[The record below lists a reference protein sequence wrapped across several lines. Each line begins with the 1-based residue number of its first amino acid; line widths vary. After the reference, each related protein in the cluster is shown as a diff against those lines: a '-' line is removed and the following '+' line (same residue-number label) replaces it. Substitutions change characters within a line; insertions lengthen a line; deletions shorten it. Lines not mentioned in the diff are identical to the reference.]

1 MHDHAEMESLM
12 TDKIK
17 FLDKEYTKDLLA
29 KAGDDELLTLRNLV
43 ADNLGVSKIQGF
55 KDHDTAVE
63 QTWKALVKFDET
75 VKAEA
80 GDTEAPKAKEPKE
93 PKERKL
99 AKPAEK
105 GFVKRPTRKMFS
117 SVSIVKQHTGT
128 EGRSHR
134 WPNYS
139 DGMLV
144 IDAIEGEGTLAWDI
158 YNWEAKGLMKVVEPT
173 DAEYAERRA
182 AWYKK
187 HGLEDPDLAKISKAE
202 EAAAAKAKKAEEAA
216 AKKAAADEAK
226 AAKAAEKAAAKEAAE
241 KAKAE
246 KAAETASA

>member
-1 MHDHAEMESLM
+1 M

-80 GDTEAPKAKEPKE
+80 GDGEAPKAKKVKEPKE

-117 SVSIVKQHTGT
+117 SVSIVKQHTGA
-128 EGRSHR
+128 EGRAHR

-158 YNWEAKGLMKVVEPT
+158 YNWEAAGLMKVVEPT
-173 DAEYAERRA
+173 DEQYAERRA

-187 HGLEDPDLAKISKAE
+187 HGLEDPDLAKNRKAE

-226 AAKAAEKAAAKEAAE
+226 AAKAAEKAAE

-246 KAAETASA
+246 KAAETTSA

>member
-1 MHDHAEMESLM
+1 M

-80 GDTEAPKAKEPKE
+80 GDGEAPKAKKAKE

-117 SVSIVKQHTGT
+117 SVSIVKQHTGA

-173 DAEYAERRA
+173 DEQYAERRA

-187 HGLEDPDLAKISKAE
+187 HGLEDPDLAKTRKGE

>member
-1 MHDHAEMESLM
+1 M

-29 KAGDDELLTLRNLV
+29 KAGDDELLMLRNLV

-75 VKAEA
+75 VKSEA
-80 GDTEAPKAKEPKE
+80 GDGETEAPKAKKVKE

-117 SVSIVKQHTGT
+117 SVSIVKQHSGA
-128 EGRSHR
+128 EGRAHR

-158 YNWEAKGLMKVVEPT
+158 YNWEAAGLMKIVEPT
-173 DAEYAERRA
+173 DEQYAERRA

-187 HGLEDPDLAKISKAE
+187 HGLEDPDLSKTRKAD
-202 EAAAAKAKKAEEAA
+202 EAAAAKVKKAEEAA

-246 KAAETASA
+246 KAAADASV

>member
-1 MHDHAEMESLM
+1 M

-80 GDTEAPKAKEPKE
+80 GDAEAPKVKEPKE

-117 SVSIVKQHTGT
+117 SVSIVKQHTGA

-144 IDAIEGEGTLAWDI
+144 IDAIESEGTLAWDI
-158 YNWEAKGLMKVVEPT
+158 YNWEAAGLMKVVEPT
-173 DAEYAERRA
+173 DEQYDERRA

-187 HGLEDPDLAKISKAE
+187 HGLEDPDLSKNRKAE

-246 KAAETASA
+246 KAAATETASA

>member
-1 MHDHAEMESLM
+1 M

-80 GDTEAPKAKEPKE
+80 GDGGAAEAPKVKKVKEPKE

-117 SVSIVKQHTGT
+117 SVSIVKQHTGA

-158 YNWEAKGLMKVVEPT
+158 YNWEAAGLMKVVEPT
-173 DAEYAERRA
+173 DEQYAERRA
-182 AWYKK
+182 AWHKK
-187 HGLEDPDLAKISKAE
+187 HGLEDPDLAKTRKAE
-202 EAAAAKAKKAEEAA
+202 EAAAAKTKKAEEAA